1 MPQEDTNVTK
11 TYQKPYNLEP
21 NIEAALSYLLTPFS
35 GVFVF
40 IMEKQNKF
48 VRFHAFQSIL
58 FGVAAIGALSIA
70 ESLKI
75 ILIGFLLKQAISI
88 LIALCWFYLMWQAYN
103 KAEFELPFLGKI
115 AHDQVHKPSHNPN
128 NAKKDETK

>member
-1 MPQEDTNVTK
+1 MPQEDTNTK
-11 TYQKPYNLEP
+11 IYQKPYNLEP

-35 GVFVF
+35 GAFVF

-58 FGVAAIGALSIA
+58 FGVVAIGALSVA

-88 LIALCWFYLMWQAYN
+88 LIAICWFYLMWQAYN
-103 KAEFELPFLGKI
+103 KVEFELPFLGRI
-115 AHDQVHKPSHNPN
+115 AHDQIHKPSGKPGDN
-128 NAKKDETK
+128 NKEETK